1 MSVYASKNFWLGVAE
16 RAVKTFAQAL
26 LAGLVVGQTLAAT
39 DWATLVSVA
48 TVAALASVL
57 TSLADP
63 QATDVATI
71 PNRYIAPASTVEP
84 DLEVP
89 ARDAQA

>member
-1 MSVYASKNFWLGVAE
+1 MSVYASKNFWLGVTE

-39 DWATLVSVA
+39 DWTTLVSVA
-48 TVAALASVL
+48 TLAALASVL

-63 QATDVATI
+63 QATDVATV
-71 PNRYIAPASTVEP
+71 PSRYITPASTVEP
-84 DLEVP
+84 ALEVP
-89 ARDAQA
+89 ARDSQA

>member
-16 RAVKTFAQAL
+16 RSVKTFAQAL

-63 QATDVATI
+63 QAADVATT
-71 PNRYIAPASTVEP
+71 PARYITPASTVEP
-84 DLEVP
+84 TVEAP
-89 ARDAQA
+89 AHEA

>member
-1 MSVYASKNFWLGVAE
+1 MSVYASKNFWLGVSE

-63 QATDVATI
+63 QATDVATV
-71 PNRYIAPASTVEP
+71 PSRYITPASTAEP
-84 DLEVP
+84 ESEVP

>member
-1 MSVYASKNFWLGVAE
+1 MSVYASKNFWLGVSE

-63 QATDVATI
+63 QATDVATV
-71 PNRYIAPASTVEP
+71 PARYITPASAVEP
-84 DLEVP
+84 DLEVS
-89 ARDAQA
+89 ARDARA

>member
-1 MSVYASKNFWLGVAE
+1 MSVYASKNFWLGVTE

-48 TVAALASVL
+48 TLAAVASIL

-63 QATDVATI
+63 QAADVATV
-71 PNRYIAPASTVEP
+71 PSRYITPAFTVEP
-84 DLEVP
+84 TLEVP
-89 ARDAQA
+89 AHDAQA

>member
-1 MSVYASKNFWLGVAE
+1 MSVYASKNFWLGVTE

-39 DWATLVSVA
+39 DWAALVSVA
-48 TVAALASVL
+48 AVAALASVL

-71 PNRYIAPASTVEP
+71 PARYITPASTVEP
-84 DLEVP
+84 TLEVP
-89 ARDAQA
+89 AHDAQA

>member
-1 MSVYASKNFWLGVAE
+1 MSVYATKNFWLGATE

-63 QATDVATI
+63 QATDVATV
-71 PNRYIAPASTVEP
+71 PSRYITPASTVEP
-84 DLEVP
+84 DSEAP
-89 ARDAQA
+89 ARDSRA

>member
-1 MSVYASKNFWLGVAE
+1 MSVYATKHFWLGATE

-48 TVAALASVL
+48 AVAALASVL

-63 QATDVATI
+63 QAADVTTV
-71 PNRYIAPASTVEP
+71 PSRYIAPASTVEP
-84 DLEVP
+84 TLEAP
-89 ARDAQA
+89 AHEA

>member
-1 MSVYASKNFWLGVAE
+1 MSVYASKNFWLGVSE

-63 QATDVATI
+63 QATDVATV
-71 PNRYIAPASTVEP
+71 PSRYITPASPVEP
-84 DLEVP
+84 ESEVS
-89 ARDAQA
+89 AHDAQA

>member
-1 MSVYASKNFWLGVAE
+1 MSVYATKNFWLGVTE

-39 DWATLVSVA
+39 DWATLASVA

-63 QATDVATI
+63 QAADVATV
-71 PNRYIAPASTVEP
+71 PSRYITPASTVEP
-84 DLEVP
+84 TVEAP
-89 ARDAQA
+89 AHEA

>member
-1 MSVYASKNFWLGVAE
+1 MSVYATKNFWLGVTE

-63 QATDVATI
+63 QAADVATV
-71 PNRYIAPASTVEP
+71 PSRYITPASTVEP
-84 DLEVP
+84 TLEVP
-89 ARDAQA
+89 ARDSQA

>member
-1 MSVYASKNFWLGVAE
+1 MSVYATKNFWLGVTE

-63 QATDVATI
+63 QAANVTTI
-71 PNRYIAPASTVEP
+71 PARYITPTSTVEP
-84 DLEVP
+84 TLEVP
-89 ARDAQA
+89 ARDSQA

>member
-1 MSVYASKNFWLGVAE
+1 MSVYATKNFWLGVTE

-63 QATDVATI
+63 QATDVATV
-71 PNRYIAPASTVEP
+71 PSRYITPASTVEP

-89 ARDAQA
+89 SRDAQA

>member
-1 MSVYASKNFWLGVAE
+1 MSVYASKNFWLGVTE

-63 QATDVATI
+63 QATDVATV
-71 PNRYIAPASTVEP
+71 PARYITSASTVEP
-84 DLEVP
+84 TLEMP
-89 ARDAQA
+89 ARDSQA

>member
-1 MSVYASKNFWLGVAE
+1 MSVYASKNFWLGVTE

-48 TVAALASVL
+48 AVAALASVL

-63 QATDVATI
+63 QAADVATV
-71 PNRYIAPASTVEP
+71 PSRYITPASTVEP
-84 DLEVP
+84 DSEVSV
-89 ARDAQA
+89 RGSQA

>member
-1 MSVYASKNFWLGVAE
+1 MSVYASKNFWLGVTE

-48 TVAALASVL
+48 AVAAVASVL

-63 QATDVATI
+63 QAADVATV
-71 PNRYIAPASTVEP
+71 PARYITPASTVEP
-84 DLEVP
+84 TLEVP
-89 ARDAQA
+89 ARESQA

>member
-1 MSVYASKNFWLGVAE
+1 MSVYASKNFWLGVTE

-39 DWATLVSVA
+39 DWAALVSVA
-48 TVAALASVL
+48 AVAALASVL

-71 PNRYIAPASTVEP
+71 PAHYITPASTVEP
-84 DLEVP
+84 TLEVP

>member
-1 MSVYASKNFWLGVAE
+1 MSVYATKNFWLGVTE

-48 TVAALASVL
+48 AVAALASVL

-63 QATDVATI
+63 QAADVAAV
-71 PNRYIAPASTVEP
+71 PARYITPASTVEP
-84 DLEVP
+84 ALEVP
-89 ARDAQA
+89 ARGSHA